1 MLRNQRAQGVSGIPE
16 EPAPHHR
23 HETVAVV
30 LAIEIVVSP
39 VVPPAQVEVVEMRG
53 VRPILVFFDGI
64 ANPFPAIE
72 NVDMWKISELR
83 CLWQR
88 QDHRGWWRNRTNTVR
103 CSSNGGSPLRSGC
116 EGTNA
121 CRLGIRMAASI
132 KHARQ
137 SLIGNNADRPGCLDG

>member
-53 VRPILVFFDGI
+53 VRPMLTFFDGI
-64 ANPFPAIE
+64 SYPLPVVIRHDGQGD
-72 NVDMWKISELR
+72 VDGK
-83 CLWQR
+83 
-88 QDHRGWWRNRTNTVR
+88 
-103 CSSNGGSPLRSGC
+103 GGRS
-116 EGTNA
+116 
-121 CRLGIRMAASI
+121 LG
-132 KHARQ
+132 Q
-137 SLIGNNADRPGCLDG
+137 